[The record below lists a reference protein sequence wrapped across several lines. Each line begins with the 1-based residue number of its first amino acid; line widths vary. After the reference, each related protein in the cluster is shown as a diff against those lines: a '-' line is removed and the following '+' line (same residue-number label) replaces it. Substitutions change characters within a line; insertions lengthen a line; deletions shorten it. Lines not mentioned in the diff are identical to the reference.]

1 MRDNSLRSSVVTG
14 AAHRNNPLEVGEGVL
29 DLRTVAR
36 DHELADALVV
46 PGAPHL
52 EHVQARA
59 ISPRISTYCSSRIV
73 SVIVEIWESV
83 IEWLPMN
90 SSEVFVKKP
99 AISSCLA

>member
-1 MRDNSLRSSVVTG
+1 MVIRWGSPEMMRSKLEKESLISGPLLVITNSRM
-14 AAHRNNPLEVGEGVL
+14 PLSCQEPRIL
-29 DLRTVAR
+29 NTFK
-36 DHELADALVV
+36 
-46 PGAPHL
+46 
-52 EHVQARA
+52 ARA
-59 ISPRISTYCSSRIV
+59 ISPRISTYWSSRIV